1 MKVKE
6 KPDLKGLNTF
16 GVPAKAALR
25 IDIETEEDLL
35 SIPRFEPAHDLVL
48 GGGSNVLLVSD
59 VPQTLF
65 LNQIRGR
72 SVLECNGGLAR
83 IEAGAGENWHQLV
96 LWTVELGLSGL
107 ENLSLIP
114 GSVGAAPMQ
123 NIGAYGVELSSV
135 LESVTAWDWER
146 QQFRVFPTEECQFAY
161 RDSRFKTRDRD
172 SFLITSIRLSLSE
185 EFNPKLDYPGL
196 AEALSP
202 VASPTLAQ
210 VSNAVIS
217 IRERKLP
224 NPSRVGNAG
233 SFFKNPVVS
242 SETTN
247 RLLKD
252 YPGLPHWSIG
262 GGNTKFSAA
271 WMIER
276 CGLKGYSIGGAA
288 VSTQHALVLVNQGNA
303 TGREVLALSE
313 HVRGAVSDHFGVE
326 LEIEP
331 RVVDFRN

>member
-16 GVPAKAALR
+16 GVPARAALR
-25 IDIETEEDLL
+25 VDIESEEDLL
-35 SIPRFEPAHDLVL
+35 SIPRFHPAHDLVL

-59 VPQTLF
+59 VPQTLY

-72 SVLECNGGLAR
+72 AVLERDGGRAR
-83 IEAGAGENWHQLV
+83 IEAGAGENWHELV
-96 LWTVELGLSGL
+96 LWTVEQGLSGL

-135 LESVTAWDWER
+135 LESVTAWDWKR
-146 QQFRVFPTEECQFAY
+146 AQFRVFPTDECRFSY
-161 RDSRFKTRDRD
+161 RDSRFKTSDRDRY
-172 SFLITSIRLSLSE
+172 FITSIRLSLSE
-185 EFNPKLDYPGL
+185 EFHPVLEYPGL
-196 AEALSP
+196 AETLSP
-202 VASPTLAQ
+202 VESPTPAQ
-210 VSNAVIS
+210 VSDAVIR
-217 IRERKLP
+217 IRQSKLP
-224 NPSRVGNAG
+224 DPSVIGNAG

-242 SETTN
+242 PETAD

-252 YPGLPHWSIG
+252 HPGLPHWSTDRG
-262 GGNTKFSAA
+262 DTKFSAA

-276 CGLKGYSIGGAA
+276 CGLKGYSIGGAG

-303 TGREVLALSE
+303 TGREVLALAR

-331 RVVDFRN
+331 RVVDFSD